1 MASIYKRENVWY
13 LSYRAGGRRVR
24 KSVGKSKKLAVLA
37 QKEVE
42 VRIAKKKLGW
52 QEIRDPA
59 LCYFQEEYLRYLKA
73 NTRPTTYV
81 RYRKALQHFSDFFES
96 YGTASVKLSQIS
108 FQLIEE
114 YKQERGK
121 VVKPSTVNIELKV
134 LRALYNF
141 AIQCKCAR
149 ENPVSK
155 VDFFRGVEKKPK
167 FLQEEEIKELLDN
180 SNGLYP
186 VLYTFLKTG
195 LRKSEL
201 INLKWKDI
209 DFKRKYITVES
220 KEDWRT
226 KTGNTREIPVGD
238 DLVEILNKLPK
249 TSDYVFLN
257 SNGRKYGFHLT
268 ERVKRLAR
276 SIGISDMTVHALR
289 HTFISHLVMNGVD
302 LVSVKEL
309 AGHSDIKTTMRYAH
323 LAPGHLRK
331 SIDKLPY

>member
-1 MASIYKRENVWY
+1 M
-13 LSYRAGGRRVR
+13 R
-24 KSVGKSKKLAVLA
+24 KSVGKSKKLAILA

-42 VRIAKKKLGW
+42 VQLAKRKLGW
-52 QEIRDPA
+52 EEIRDPTF
-59 LCYFQEEYLRYLKA
+59 CDFQEKYLQYLKA

-81 RYRKALQHFSDFFES
+81 RYRKALQHFTNFLTS
-96 YGTASVKLSQIS
+96 YGTPSAKLSQIS

-114 YKQERGK
+114 YKPERSK
-121 VVKPSTVNIELKV
+121 AVKPLTVNVELKV
-134 LRALYNF
+134 LKALYNF
-141 AIQCKCAR
+141 AMKCKCAK
-149 ENPVSK
+149 ENPVSE
-155 VDFFRGVEKKPK
+155 VSFYREVEKKPK
-167 FLQEEEIKELLDN
+167 FLQGKEIKELLDN

-238 DLVEILNKLPK
+238 DLVGILNKLPK
-249 TSDYVFLN
+249 ASDYVFIN

-268 ERVKRLAR
+268 ERVKRLAK
-276 SIGISDMTVHALR
+276 SVGISDMTVHVYSMA
-289 HTFISHLVMNGVD
+289 T
-302 LVSVKEL
+302 
-309 AGHSDIKTTMRYAH
+309 
-323 LAPGHLRK
+323 
-331 SIDKLPY
+331 

>member
-1 MASIYKRENVWY
+1 M
-13 LSYRAGGRRVR
+13 R
-24 KSVGKSKKLAVLA
+24 KSVGKSKKLAILA

-42 VRIAKKKLGW
+42 VQLAKKKLGW
-52 QEIRDPA
+52 EEIRDPTF
-59 LCYFQEEYLRYLKA
+59 YDFQEKYLQYLKA
-73 NTRPTTYV
+73 NTRPTTCV
-81 RYRKALQHFSDFFES
+81 RYIKALQHFTHFLTS
-96 YGTASVKLSQIS
+96 YGTVSLKLSQIS

-114 YKQERGK
+114 YKQKRSK
-121 VVKPSTVNIELKV
+121 AVKPLTVNVELKV
-134 LRALYNF
+134 LKALYNF
-141 AIQCKCAR
+141 AMKCKCAK
-149 ENPVSK
+149 ENPVNEVS
-155 VDFFRGVEKKPK
+155 FYREVEKKPR
-167 FLQEEEIKELLDN
+167 FLQKEEIKELLDN

-209 DFKRKYITVES
+209 DFRRKYITVES

-226 KTGNTREIPVGD
+226 KTGNTREIPIGD
-238 DLVEILNKLPK
+238 DLMEILNKLSR

-302 LVSVKEL
+302 LVSIKEL

>member
-1 MASIYKRENVWY
+1 M
-13 LSYRAGGRRVR
+13 R
-24 KSVGKSKKLAVLA
+24 KSVGKSKKLAILA

-42 VRIAKKKLGW
+42 VQLAKKKLGW
-52 QEIRDPA
+52 EEIRDPTF
-59 LCYFQEEYLRYLKA
+59 YDFREEYLQYLKA

-81 RYRKALQHFSDFFES
+81 RYRKALHHFTDFLKS
-96 YGTASVKLSQIS
+96 CGIPSAKLSQIS

-114 YKQERGK
+114 YKPERSK
-121 VVKPSTVNIELKV
+121 AVKPLTVNVELKV
-134 LRALYNF
+134 LKALYNF
-141 AIQCKCAR
+141 AIKCKCAK
-149 ENPVSK
+149 ENPVSE
-155 VDFFRGVEKKPK
+155 VSFYREVEKKPR
-167 FLQEEEIKELLDN
+167 FLQGKEIKELLDN

-209 DFKRKYITVES
+209 DFKRKYITVEN
-220 KEDWRT
+220 KEDWCT
-226 KTGNTREIPVGD
+226 KTGNTREIPITD
-238 DLVEILNKLPK
+238 DLMETLNKLPR

-276 SIGISDMTVHALR
+276 SIGISGMTVHALR

>member
-1 MASIYKRENVWY
+1 M
-13 LSYRAGGRRVR
+13 R

-42 VRIAKKKLGW
+42 VRLAKKKLGW
-52 QEIRDPA
+52 EEIRDRTF
-59 LCYFQEEYLRYLKA
+59 CDFQEEYLRYLKA
-73 NTRPTTYV
+73 NSRPTTYV
-81 RYRKALQHFSDFFES
+81 RYRKALHHFIDFLQS
-96 YGTASVKLSQIS
+96 YGSPSPKLSQIS

-114 YKQERGK
+114 YKQERSK
-121 VVKPSTVNIELKV
+121 AVKPLTVNVELKV
-134 LRALYNF
+134 LKALYNF
-141 AIQCKCAR
+141 AIKCRCAR

-155 VDFFRGVEKKPK
+155 VSFYREIEKKPR
-167 FLQEEEIKELLDN
+167 FLQKEEIEELLDN

-201 INLKWKDI
+201 INLRWEDI
-209 DFKRKYITVES
+209 DYRRKYLTVES

-226 KTGNTREIPVGD
+226 KTGNTREIPITD
-238 DLVEILNKLPK
+238 DLMEILNKLPR

-268 ERVKRLAR
+268 ERVKRLAKN
-276 SIGISDMTVHALR
+276 IGISDMTVHALR
-289 HTFISHLVMNGVD
+289 HTFISHLVMSGVD
-302 LVSVKEL
+302 LVSIKEL

>member
-1 MASIYKRENVWY
+1 MASIYKRGNVWY
-13 LSYRAGGRRVR
+13 LSYRAGGKRVR
-24 KSVGKSKKLAVLA
+24 KSVGKSKKLAILA

-42 VRIAKKKLGW
+42 VRLAKKKLGW
-52 QEIRDPA
+52 EEIRDPTF
-59 LCYFQEEYLRYLKA
+59 YDFQEKYLQYLKA

-81 RYRKALQHFSDFFES
+81 RYRKALQHFTDFLTS
-96 YGTASVKLSQIS
+96 YGTASAKLSQIS

-114 YKQERGK
+114 YKQERSK
-121 VVKPSTVNIELKV
+121 TVKPLTVNVELKV
-134 LRALYNF
+134 LKALYNF
-141 AIQCKCAR
+141 ALKCKCAR
-149 ENPVSK
+149 ENPVSEVSFYK
-155 VDFFRGVEKKPK
+155 EIEKKPR
-167 FLQEEEIKELLDN
+167 FLQEKEIKELLDN

-209 DFKRKYITVES
+209 DFRRKYITVES

-226 KTGNTREIPVGD
+226 KTGNTREIPIGD

>member
-1 MASIYKRENVWY
+1 M
-13 LSYRAGGRRVR
+13 R
-24 KSVGKSKKLAVLA
+24 KSIGKSKKLAILA

-42 VRIAKKKLGW
+42 VQLAKKKLGW
-52 QEIRDPA
+52 EEIRDPTF
-59 LCYFQEEYLRYLKA
+59 LGFKEEYLGYRKG
-73 NTRPTTYV
+73 NVQPTTYV
-81 RYRKALQHFSDFFES
+81 RYKENTQHFIDFLNGRGS
-96 YGTASVKLSQIS
+96 PSLRLSQIS
-108 FQLIEE
+108 FQLVEE

-141 AIQCKCAR
+141 AIQCKSAR
-149 ENPVSK
+149 ENPVSE
-155 VDFFRGVEKKPK
+155 VDFFREVEKKPK
-167 FLQEEEIKELLDN
+167 FLQKEEIEELLDN

-209 DFKRKYITVES
+209 DFKRKYITIES

-226 KTGNTREIPVGD
+226 KTGNTREIPITD
-238 DLVEILNKLPK
+238 DLVEILNKLPR

-257 SNGRKYGFHLT
+257 SKGRKYGFHLT

-276 SIGISDMTVHALR
+276 SIGIEDMTVHALR

-302 LVSVKEL
+302 LVSIKEL

>member
-24 KSVGKSKKLAVLA
+24 KSVGKSKKLAILA

-42 VRIAKKKLGW
+42 VQLAKRKLGW
-52 QEIRDPA
+52 EEIKDPTF
-59 LCYFQEEYLRYLKA
+59 CDFQEEYLQYLKT
-73 NTRPTTYV
+73 NTRATTYV
-81 RYRKALQHFSDFFES
+81 RYRKALQHFTNFLTSH
-96 YGTASVKLSQIS
+96 GTASPKLSQIS

-114 YKQERGK
+114 YKQKRSEA
-121 VVKPSTVNIELKV
+121 VKPLTVNVELKV
-134 LRALYNF
+134 LKALYNF
-141 AIQCKCAR
+141 AIKCRCAR

-155 VDFFRGVEKKPK
+155 VSFYREVEKKPR
-167 FLQEEEIKELLDN
+167 FLQNEEIKELLDN

-209 DFKRKYITVES
+209 DFKRKYLTIES

-226 KTGNTREIPVGD
+226 KTGNTREIPITD

-249 TSDYVFLN
+249 ASDYVFLN
-257 SNGRKYGFHLT
+257 SHGRKYGFHLT
-268 ERVKRLAR
+268 ERVKRLAK
-276 SIGISDMTVHALR
+276 SIGISDVTVHALR

-302 LVSVKEL
+302 LVSIKEL